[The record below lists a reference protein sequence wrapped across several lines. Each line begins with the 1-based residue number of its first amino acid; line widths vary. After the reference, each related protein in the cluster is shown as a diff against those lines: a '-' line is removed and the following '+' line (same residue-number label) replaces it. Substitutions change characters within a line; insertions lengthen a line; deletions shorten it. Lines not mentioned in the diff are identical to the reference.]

1 MCLVFSLNFSKV
13 AIVVQTVP
21 QYSFGNMPCLSKTE
35 SYIYVESFIIT
46 ITITIITISI
56 IMSQERSRMQ
66 LFKLSALLKIF
77 SISFEVQE
85 GSCVQH
91 VLLSLYQHIYNRML
105 VSLGLLFLQ
114 ISLGSDLLRFIKF
127 LNFRTRRQQQAM
139 YMKTCFVVG
148 SSIFA
153 PNLRNRRK
161 DGKRNLFL
169 SCKVQNIQ
177 LWVSIERLLYG
188 CRQCLLIVTSY
199 ERRTLSEPTS

>member
-13 AIVVQTVP
+13 AIVALTVP

-35 SYIYVESFIIT
+35 SYIYVESFIITIT

-77 SISFEVQE
+77 SISFEVLE

-127 LNFRTRRQQQAM
+127 LNFRTRRQ
-139 YMKTCFVVG
+139 
-148 SSIFA
+148 
-153 PNLRNRRK
+153 P
-161 DGKRNLFL
+161 
-169 SCKVQNIQ
+169 
-177 LWVSIERLLYG
+177 
-188 CRQCLLIVTSY
+188 
-199 ERRTLSEPTS
+199 